1 MACCD
6 ATDGVGRL
14 RRISEIRSR
23 ITRPFPPLGF
33 ASVDPRVLPCE
44 TACGP
49 RRYTRTVALAYY
61 PPRCLACTR
70 PVEISPVTKRDL
82 DLRDDDDWIN
92 AEVDSDRTP
101 RFLAEFRAWT
111 RRDEP
116 SEEVAQAVKW
126 GWPVPSP
133 TVH

>member
-1 MACCD
+1 MRPWIRTSSRATLRAVYD
-6 ATDGVGRL
+6 ATRARWHWRIILDGAL
-14 RRISEIRSR
+14 
-23 ITRPFPPLGF
+23 
-33 ASVDPRVLPCE
+33 RVL
-44 TACGP
+44 GLW
-49 RRYTRTVALAYY
+49 RSI
-61 PPRCLACTR
+61 
-70 PVEISPVTKRDL
+70 PVKKYDV

-111 RRDEP
+111 RMDEP

>member
-1 MACCD
+1 MKKCD
-6 ATDGVGRL
+6 V
-14 RRISEIRSR
+14 
-23 ITRPFPPLGF
+23 
-33 ASVDPRVLPCE
+33 
-44 TACGP
+44 
-49 RRYTRTVALAYY
+49 
-61 PPRCLACTR
+61 
-70 PVEISPVTKRDL
+70 

-111 RRDEP
+111 RMDEP